1 MRPSSLR
8 QAGLTAIAGG
18 RALVSGTTPITFGD
32 DGALQVLGI
41 QQFGSLAQVT
51 LFNPGQAQ
59 LSGNVVIEVMAH
71 GERTVAHVPFTVWG
85 GQKIFVS
92 WSSPLAGGRV
102 IQVGIIVDDGAP
114 I

>member
-8 QAGLTAIAGG
+8 RARLTAIAGG
-18 RALVSGTTPITFGD
+18 LALVSGTTPIAFGD
-32 DGALQVLGI
+32 DGPVQVLGI
-41 QQFGSLAQVT
+41 QQSGSLAQIT
-51 LFNPGQAQ
+51 LFNPGQAE

-71 GERTVAHVPFTVWG
+71 GERHLAQVPFTVWG